1 MADLTRARGDTYA
14 DEIQIMSSTTGLA
27 LDITGFSFLLTIDPD
42 RFPTGSGNNLYQLT
56 GVITDA
62 ANGLVEFAPSAVQA
76 DQTPGRYWYDVQM
89 TDNTGRIRTIQSGR
103 YTFTQDI
110 TK

>member
-1 MADLTRARGDTYA
+1 MAELTRKRGDTYA
-14 DEIQIMSSTTGLA
+14 DEVAVTDSAGTAI
-27 LDITGFSFLLTIDPD
+27 DITGYTFTMTVDPE
-42 RFPTGSGNNLYQLT
+42 RYPATAANNLFSLT

-76 DQTPGRYWYDVQM
+76 DQTPGRYWYDIQM
-89 TDNTGRIRTIQSGR
+89 TDAAGKIRTIVADR
-103 YTFTQDI
+103 YTIQQDI